1 MKDDTL
7 HLPQTK
13 QPLMKGLLARFPGL
27 AAVNGDPLAS
37 ACGMAGAFL
46 LATSGDIARW
56 GWVLFLVSNAL
67 WIWSGCKVKNKS
79 LVLQYLFFTGTAF
92 YGIYNTFVR
101 L

>member
-1 MKDDTL
+1 MKHETL
-7 HLPQTK
+7 QLPQSK
-13 QPLMKGLLARFPGL
+13 QPLMKGLLSRYPRL
-27 AAVNGDPLAS
+27 ATVNGDPLAS

-67 WIWSGCKVKNKS
+67 WIWSGCKAKNNS

-92 YGIYNTFVR
+92 YGIYNTF
-101 L
+101 LSL

>member
-1 MKDDTL
+1 MKNETL
-7 HLPQTK
+7 SLSNPK
-13 QPLMKGLLARFPGL
+13 LPLMKALFSRFPGL

-37 ACGMAGAFL
+37 ACGMSGAFL

-56 GWVLFLVSNAL
+56 GWVLFLLSNGL
-67 WIWSGCKVKNKS
+67 WIWSGCKARNKS

-92 YGIYNTFVR
+92 YGIYNTFLR